1 MRNLL
6 PLLFLAGAAVMLP
19 TQARAQG
26 RVFEL
31 RTYTAADGK
40 LGELSDRFRDH
51 TTRIFKKHNMEV
63 VGYWIPQDPDK
74 AKNTFVYMLAFPSRA
89 AADKSWTDFQ
99 ADPEWKRVV
108 AETEANGKLA
118 LKIDRLFLDATPYSP
133 MK

>member
-1 MRNLL
+1 
-6 PLLFLAGAAVMLP
+6 MLP
-19 TQARAQG
+19 GTARAEG

-40 LGELSDRFRDH
+40 LGELSARFRDH

-63 VGYWIPQDPDK
+63 VGYWIPQDGDK

-89 AADKSWTDFQ
+89 AADKSWADFQ
-99 ADPEWKRVV
+99 ADPEWKKVA
-108 AETEANGKLA
+108 AETEANGKLV

-133 MK
+133 LK